1 MIEMLE
7 IFLKNKLYNQHM
19 IAKHLVSFSTAIDYF
34 VRSLCPSD
42 MTVARNAYY
51 FDISASN
58 TTRWYDNYE
67 NNAHSDLIQ
76 TVLVQTWFA

>member
-1 MIEMLE
+1 ML
-7 IFLKNKLYNQHM
+7 
-19 IAKHLVSFSTAIDYF
+19 AKHLVSFSTAIDYF